1 MVVEMM
7 RAGRMG
13 SNSPATCLTALET
26 NVTNSTVQNARETR
40 WMVVEFL
47 RPSFVWAGALTLIAA
62 TWNVVSF
69 PNVALRPG
77 NLEELLPNLFTTF
90 LIVTTFAG
98 GVSLQRLA
106 GPHRSW
112 RAVTLGGLSA
122 TIVVFVVGSYVVPN
136 LEYRGHELA
145 GRDVAQYAPFG
156 PATPSG
162 MLKQLRY
169 LRANPPTVVNRS
181 VETPRAQP
189 INWTEFLLHA
199 HFVLPLFSLL
209 SGFAGLFF
217 AQITSGIRSSRRL
230 HLRWIFGVFV
240 FVAIS
245 APFQPIRVYLSS
257 HPSGSGAVG
266 AWMMLGP
273 SLILV
278 LVLWIGVRVQAWR
291 LDKSA
296 PSDLEA

>member
-1 MVVEMM
+1 MM
-7 RAGRMG
+7 QAG
-13 SNSPATCLTALET
+13 SIHSKPAAGLTALET

-40 WMVVEFL
+40 WLVVEFL
-47 RPSFVWAGALTLIAA
+47 RPSFMWAGALTLVAA

-77 NLEELLPNLFTTF
+77 NLEELLTNLFTTF
-90 LIVTTFAG
+90 LIGTTFAG
-98 GVSLQRLA
+98 GVSLQGLA
-106 GPHRSW
+106 GVHRSL
-112 RAVTLGGLSA
+112 RAVVLGGLSA
-122 TIVVFVVGSYVVPN
+122 TILVFAIGSYVVPH

-145 GRDVAQYAPFG
+145 GRDVAQFAPFG

-162 MLKQLRY
+162 TLKQLRY
-169 LRANPPTVVNRS
+169 LRANPPADVSRS
-181 VETPRAQP
+181 VEAPRRHP

-217 AQITSGIRSSRRL
+217 AQLTSGIRSSRRL
-230 HLRWIFGVFV
+230 HVRWMFGVFV
-240 FVAIS
+240 FIAMS
-245 APFQPIRVYLSS
+245 APFQPIRIYLSS

-273 SLILV
+273 SLV
-278 LVLWIGVRVQAWR
+278 LVLILWTGVRVQAWR

-296 PSDLEA
+296 PSEVEA